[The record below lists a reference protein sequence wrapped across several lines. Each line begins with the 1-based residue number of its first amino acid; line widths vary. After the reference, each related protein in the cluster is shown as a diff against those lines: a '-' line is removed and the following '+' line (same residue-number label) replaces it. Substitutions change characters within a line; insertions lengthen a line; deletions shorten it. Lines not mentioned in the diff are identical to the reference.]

1 MNENN
6 LYDILNIKKN
16 ASQIDI
22 KKSYKKLA
30 VETHP
35 DKHINDKNHE
45 EYKNKFIKI
54 KEAFDVL
61 SDKEK
66 RQKYDESIDMEEK
79 NICNKTIFKIKSKNI
94 INFIKNPI
102 FYLLF
107 FDSIIYSDYTF
118 INNFLIDGNISKI
131 LDINKN
137 VSFTIYEYYNCVPKL
152 ISYKRMTRDVFIE
165 NIFAIDDVQL
175 YEKEGEII
183 NIDGKYNY
191 GNLIINIKISDTIY
205 KNEKYYIIDNDVI
218 VFIKKRNIIKNKI
231 KLNFLDDRIHIFKI
245 NKLKKYDKKSADIYY
260 VKNMGLP
267 YFDTKSNEINNINSL
282 KIKRGKLF
290 FMIVV

>member
-6 LYDILNIKKN
+6 LYDILNIDKN
-16 ASQIDI
+16 ASQTEI

-30 VETHP
+30 VKIHP
-35 DKHINDKNHE
+35 DKHNNDNNYEK
-45 EYKNKFIKI
+45 YKNKFIKI
-54 KEAFDVL
+54 KEAFDIL

-66 RQKYDESIDMEEK
+66 RKKYDKSIDTEEK
-79 NICNKTIFKIKSKNI
+79 ITLDKKIFKIKSKNI

-118 INNFLIDGNISKI
+118 INSFLIDGNITKI

-137 VSFTIYEYYNCVPKL
+137 VSFTIYEYYNCMPKL
-152 ISYKRMTRDVFIE
+152 ISYKRITRDIFIE
-165 NIFAIDDVQL
+165 NIFAIDNIQL

-191 GNLIINIKISDTIY
+191 GNLVINIKITDTIY
-205 KNEKYYIIDNDVI
+205 KNEQYYIIDNDVI
-218 VFIKKRNIIKNKI
+218 VFIKKPNIIKNKI
-231 KLNFLDDRIHIFKI
+231 KLNFLDNKIHVFKI
-245 NKLKKYDKKSADIYY
+245 NELKKFDKKSLDIYY
-260 VKNMGLP
+260 IENMGLP
-267 YFDTKSNEINNINSL
+267 YFNTKSNEINNINSL

-290 FMIVV
+290 FMIIF